1 MTSDS
6 APSAARQRRQA
17 RRKKAAE
24 DAVLKS
30 AAERE
35 PDVADVASS
44 ETSGTK
50 RKSSGCTSVDE
61 VCGDGA
67 ESSVDSGGGKGKSGD
82 GGGGLGGVGND
93 GGGVEGVEDSDTK
106 AREVPKRKR
115 SRARTSAAR

>member
-1 MTSDS
+1 M
-6 APSAARQRRQA
+6 
-17 RRKKAAE
+17 
-24 DAVLKS
+24 LKS

-50 RKSSGCTSVDE
+50 RKSSCCTSVDE

-115 SRARTSAAR
+115 SRARAVRRGTSLVPVLVITITHVTGTRVFML